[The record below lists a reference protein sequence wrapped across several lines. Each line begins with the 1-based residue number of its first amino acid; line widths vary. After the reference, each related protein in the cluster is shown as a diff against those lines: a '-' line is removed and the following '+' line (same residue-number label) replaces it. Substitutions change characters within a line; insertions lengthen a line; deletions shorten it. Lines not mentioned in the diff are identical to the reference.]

1 MSTNWRNID
10 APSFGAA
17 NLLSQSAGNRISEGI
32 QGLQNLAMQQGNLLQ
47 QRKDTEAASLLSNN
61 TQEVLNQIYN
71 LNSMEDYQG
80 AVSSGDFDFDNLSKQ
95 YDGKIDINAVR
106 NALMSR
112 DNEIIQKDNL
122 AFNYQT
128 QLQARRD
135 MPLVNQFEQDVFQAN
150 SEEGLRE
157 TLNKFLSS
165 DASDEAKAVAS
176 KQVDG
181 MLQQLVSRDRATQ
194 NYEHNLWRNSRE
206 YLTANREDERRF
218 IDNYNPEERLELNQ
232 ELSKAVALKE
242 DAVNKHRVPE
252 DFEDKIALGTG
263 LDALDRWLSDGESV
277 DPNFD
282 KNALR
287 VNMVR
292 ELNDINFSLKDSNG
306 VREGSFQELPYWVVD
321 QSLKEIGI
329 EKDGWYEFWR
339 WFRNSPRNSVV
350 KTLKNAIESNYTR
363 YSEYDNNLQARNSAL
378 ALADSKIFRAQ
389 AKAIELEQRAAK
401 EFKRNQN
408 RPVNF

>member
-32 QGLQNLAMQQGNLLQ
+32 QSLQNLAMQQGNNLQ
-47 QRKDTEAASLLSNN
+47 QKQDTEAASLLSKN
-61 TQEVLNQIYN
+61 TQGVLNQIYN

-80 AVSSGDFDFDNLSKQ
+80 AISSGEFDFDNLSKQ

-122 AFNYQT
+122 AFSYQT

-135 MPLVNQFEQDVFQAN
+135 MPLVNQFEQEAFQAT

-165 DASDEAKAVAS
+165 DASDEAKAAAS

-194 NYEHNLWRNSRE
+194 NYEHSLWRNSRE
-206 YLTANREDERRF
+206 YLNANREDERRF
-218 IDNYNPEERLELNQ
+218 IDNYNPEERLVLNQ
-232 ELSKAVALKE
+232 ELNRAVSIKE
-242 DAVNKHRVPE
+242 NAANQYKVPE

-263 LDALDRWLSDGESV
+263 LDALDKWLSDGESI

-292 ELNDINFSLKDSNG
+292 ELNDITFSLKDSNG
-306 VREGSFQELPYWVVD
+306 VREGSFQELPYWVVE

-329 EKDGWYEFWR
+329 EKDGWLEFWR

-350 KTLKNAIESNYTR
+350 KTLKNAVESNYTR
-363 YSEYDNNLQARNSAL
+363 YQQYDNNLRARNAAIANSEANIL
-378 ALADSKIFRAQ
+378 RTQ

-401 EFKRNQN
+401 EFKRSQN
-408 RPVNF
+408 RPINF